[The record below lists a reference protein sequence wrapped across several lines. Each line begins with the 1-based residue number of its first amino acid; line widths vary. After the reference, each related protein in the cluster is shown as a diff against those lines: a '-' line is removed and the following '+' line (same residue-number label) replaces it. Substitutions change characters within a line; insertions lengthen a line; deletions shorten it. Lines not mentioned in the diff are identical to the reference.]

1 MVPQNTMSALA
12 IQHLLIEEPMDNIGV
27 CDVGEGGQG
36 SLPCRGKGS
45 DLRRTLWSGGEAGSP
60 LAPC

>member
-27 CDVGEGGQG
+27 CDVGEGV
-36 SLPCRGKGS
+36 RGHYLVEERG
-45 DLRRTLWSGGEAGSP
+45 AI
-60 LAPC
+60 

>member
-36 SLPCRGKGS
+36 
-45 DLRRTLWSGGEAGSP
+45 RRNKIDGWLLFRAWQ
-60 LAPC
+60 